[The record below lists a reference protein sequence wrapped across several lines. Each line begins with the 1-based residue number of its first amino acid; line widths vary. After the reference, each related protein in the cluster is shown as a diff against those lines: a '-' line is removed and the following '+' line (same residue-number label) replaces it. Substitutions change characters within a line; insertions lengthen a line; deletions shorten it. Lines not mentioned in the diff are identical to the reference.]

1 MLQCRR
7 LSARWQRVCSDLPSG
22 HLAPIH
28 FTITPHF
35 SGSGWQCLKG
45 ANRSPES
52 SSLRSD
58 YIHVIVFN
66 AAVYIGFPYGWTV
79 TIGTNVTGAKN
90 CISSDAKCD
99 PSSWNTTQGYL
110 WSGVCG
116 CWMTCKCALYSNI
129 CHFGVTNWCSVE
141 NTLWKCV
148 LDSLCSERGF
158 WD

>member
-1 MLQCRR
+1 MLQCCW
-7 LSARWQRVCSDLPSG
+7 LSARWQCVCSDLPVQ

-35 SGSGWQCLKG
+35 SGSDCSL
-45 ANRSPES
+45 ES

-58 YIHVIVFN
+58 YIHVISFN
-66 AAVYIGFPYGWTV
+66 AAMYIGFPYGWAV
-79 TIGTNVTGAKN
+79 TIGTNVTGAKD
-90 CISSDAKCD
+90 CISSDAKCN
-99 PSSWNTTQGYL
+99 PSSWKMTQGYF

-116 CWMTCKCALYSNI
+116 CWMTCKCALYNNI

-141 NTLWKCV
+141 DALWKCV